1 MENILRTP
9 WASDGKNF
17 SQRIWKDRTQLVNN
31 LQKNL
36 SESVIRGDSDTDMI
50 QALSRDEKKAEFN
63 TRRLVETESA
73 FFDSE
78 SERQCCEDFGIEK
91 YRFLAVLDMK
101 TSDICQ
107 ELDNK
112 VFLEKERQV
121 GVNAPP
127 MHPFCRSTTAPVVD
141 EEFLTSRRAKN
152 PKTGEYDEIPPDM
165 NYKQWKEK
173 YVEGK
178 ENAEEV
184 KAETSRGTGSSG
196 GLNNSLLRGAE
207 MEVPPKEINAPEGE
221 TVYTNTDLQSFREKY
236 DNQVKETAQDN
247 LDKEISKELKN
258 NIKSNIKANEKLH
271 ESYHIFVKEGTELA
285 EVYEINS
292 NEFIVEKEDDT
303 VDWDYIFKSE
313 SFKKDCAQIPNCI
326 YDLLFECGLI
336 KDEKEEFLSK
346 FNNNEE
352 NLNFVDKM
360 IEYGRKIIKDNAGKN
375 TETSFVIGSSGEN
388 LKLKDEDF
396 NQSTEEHRNHLTVKQ
411 IFKIRNLNI
420 GVNQGKREFP
430 FLVHNHTTDKPPS
443 PEDFNTYIEHR
454 YTCGIIFTNKGSI
467 YPYVVENA
475 TEKFTNPEI
484 YDIRKR
490 ITDLEK
496 NKKIKMTIDDIYNI
510 VYLRYN
516 IRKKCKFK
524 FKHIYKGKII

>member
-36 SESVIRGDSDTDMI
+36 SE
-50 QALSRDEKKAEFN
+50 
-63 TRRLVETESA
+63 
-73 FFDSE
+73 
-78 SERQCCEDFGIEK
+78 
-91 YRFLAVLDMK
+91 
-101 TSDICQ
+101 
-107 ELDNK
+107 
-112 VFLEKERQV
+112 
-121 GVNAPP
+121 
-127 MHPFCRSTTAPVVD
+127 FCRSTTAPVVD
-141 EEFLTSRRAKN
+141 EDFLTSRRAKN
-152 PKTGEYDEIPPDM
+152 PKTGEYDKIPADM
-165 NYKQWKEK
+165 NYKQWKAK

-178 ENAEEV
+178 ENAEKV
-184 KAETSRGTGSSG
+184 KVETQKGTGSSG

-221 TVYTNTDLQSFREKY
+221 TVYTNTDLQSFIEKY

-247 LDKEISKELKN
+247 LNKEISKELKN

-360 IEYGRKIIKDNAGKN
+360 IEYGRKIIKDNAGK
-375 TETSFVIGSSGEN
+375 I
-388 LKLKDEDF
+388 
-396 NQSTEEHRNHLTVKQ
+396 
-411 IFKIRNLNI
+411 
-420 GVNQGKREFP
+420 
-430 FLVHNHTTDKPPS
+430 
-443 PEDFNTYIEHR
+443 
-454 YTCGIIFTNKGSI
+454 
-467 YPYVVENA
+467 
-475 TEKFTNPEI
+475 
-484 YDIRKR
+484 
-490 ITDLEK
+490 
-496 NKKIKMTIDDIYNI
+496 
-510 VYLRYN
+510 
-516 IRKKCKFK
+516 
-524 FKHIYKGKII
+524 